1 MKALLFDY
9 GAGNLHSLQ
18 RALQHLGVA
27 TTVGDDPTALADE
40 LLVLPGVGAFGLAAD
55 RLAPS
60 RLAVRAQ
67 IAAGRPVLG
76 ICLGMQL
83 LFDRSDE
90 DRGRAER
97 GLACFAGPV
106 VRLGTKRVPHI
117 GWAPVGDGPP
127 MYFAHSFVC
136 RPSES
141 SLVVATAQHEDER
154 FAAIV
159 RRERVVG
166 VQFHPE
172 KSSTAGLGLLAA
184 LLREVAP

>member
-27 TTVGDDPTALADE
+27 TTIGDDPSALADE

-55 RLAPS
+55 RLAPT
-60 RLAVRAQ
+60 RDAVRAQ
-67 IAAGRPVLG
+67 VAAGRPVLG

-90 DRGRAER
+90 DAGRSDR
-97 GLACFAGPV
+97 GLACLAGAV
-106 VRLGTKRVPHI
+106 VRLPTKRVPHI

-127 MYFAHSFVC
+127 MYFAHSYVC
-136 RPSES
+136 LPDDPAI
-141 SLVVATAQHEDER
+141 VVASAQHEEQR

-159 RRERVVG
+159 QRGRIVG

-172 KSSTAGLGLLAA
+172 KSSTAGLSLLAR